1 VDRCSRQVAAVFAT
15 AALLA
20 SGGCGGEEAVNF
32 KKGGPPAPRKCLE
45 RWNADQ
51 AAVSF
56 GQHAYGPDHDSRAG
70 RVFFV
75 NRPRLGLPNA
85 CVVVF
90 AASESDRE
98 YGTLGEFS
106 TERRTGNGP
115 MASGWQFI
123 SRFPVESQKERFELQ
138 RSGAERAN
146 VALGEGGELAPL
158 D

>member
-1 VDRCSRQVAAVFAT
+1 VDRSLKQAAAVFAA

-20 SGGCGGEEAVNF
+20 SGGCGGDKAVSF
-32 KKGGPPAPRKCLE
+32 KKGGPPAPKKCLE

-56 GQHAYGPDHDSRAG
+56 GQHAYAPGHDSRAG
-70 RVFFV
+70 HVFIV
-75 NRPRLGLPNA
+75 NRPRLGLRNA

-106 TERRTGNGP
+106 TASTAENGP
-115 MASGWQFI
+115 VASGWQYI
-123 SRFPVESQKERFELQ
+123 SNFPVESQKERIELQ
-138 RSGAERAN
+138 RRGAERAN
-146 VALGEGGELAPL
+146 VALGEDGELAPL